1 MICNLIDKDYYIV
14 KVYNDY
20 INFDIYDT
28 SEVKDFIYKI
38 YDKLLKKNKLT
49 GIILF
54 DIYIDTNYGMII
66 EIKKLEDLLFNDIID
81 VKIKFNLNISFL
93 YEVDYFYIL
102 ENNLINQNIYYYK
115 DKFYIEIINTID
127 KNKFTYLLD
136 NSNIV
141 YNNEINNIINNGIKL
156 ANIKHL

>member
-1 MICNLIDKDYYIV
+1 MSSLKIV
-14 KVYNDY
+14 GEGKPPRV
-20 INFDIYDT
+20 
-28 SEVKDFIYKI
+28 V
-38 YDKLLKKNKLT
+38 
-49 GIILF
+49 
-54 DIYIDTNYGMII
+54 
-66 EIKKLEDLLFNDIID
+66 
-81 VKIKFNLNISFL
+81 NISFL

-127 KNKFTYLLD
+127 KNKFTCLLD

>member
-66 EIKKLEDLLFNDIID
+66 EIKKIEDLLFNDIID

>member
-1 MICNLIDKDYYIV
+1 MICNLIDKDFYIF
-14 KVYNDY
+14 KIYNEY

-66 EIKKLEDLLFNDIID
+66 EIKKIEDLLFNDIID

-115 DKFYIEIINTID
+115 DKFYIEIINYYYKQKSIR
-127 KNKFTYLLD
+127 KNTFFRK
-136 NSNIV
+136 
-141 YNNEINNIINNGIKL
+141 
-156 ANIKHL
+156 

>member
-1 MICNLIDKDYYIV
+1 MICNLIDKDFYIF
-14 KVYNDY
+14 KIYNEY

-66 EIKKLEDLLFNDIID
+66 EIKKIEDLLFNDIID

-127 KNKFTYLLD
+127 KNMFTCLLD

>member
-1 MICNLIDKDYYIV
+1 MICNLIDKDFYIF
-14 KVYNDY
+14 KIYNEY

-66 EIKKLEDLLFNDIID
+66 EIKKIEDLLFNDIIYI
-81 VKIKFNLNISFL
+81 KIKFNLNISFL

-127 KNKFTYLLD
+127 KNKFTCLLD

>member
-66 EIKKLEDLLFNDIID
+66 EIKKIEDLLFNDIID

-102 ENNLINQNIYYYK
+102 ENNLVNQNIYYYK

-127 KNKFTYLLD
+127 NNKFTCLLD

>member
-20 INFDIYDT
+20 FDFDIYDT
-28 SEVKDFIYKI
+28 TEVKNFIYKI
-38 YDKLLKKNKLT
+38 YNKLLKKKKLN
-49 GIILF
+49 GIIQF

-81 VKIKFNLNISFL
+81 IKIKFNLNISFL
-93 YEVDYFYIL
+93 YEIDYFYIL
-102 ENNLINQNIYYYK
+102 ENNLTNQNIYYYK
-115 DKFYIEIINTID
+115 DKFYLEIINTID
-127 KNKFTYLLD
+127 KNKFINLLD
-136 NSNIV
+136 NSNII
-141 YNNEINNIINNGIKL
+141 YNNYINNIINNGIKL

>member
-20 INFDIYDT
+20 LNFDIYDT
-28 SEVKDFIYKI
+28 TEVKNFIYKI
-38 YDKLLKKNKLT
+38 YNKLLKKKKLN
-49 GIILF
+49 GIIQF

-81 VKIKFNLNISFL
+81 IKIKFNLNISFL

-102 ENNLINQNIYYYK
+102 ENNLTNQNIYYYK
-115 DKFYIEIINTID
+115 DKFYLEIINTMD
-127 KNKFTYLLD
+127 KNKFINLLD
-136 NSNIV
+136 NSNII
-141 YNNEINNIINNGIKL
+141 YNNYINNIINNGIKL

>member
-66 EIKKLEDLLFNDIID
+66 EIKKIEDLLFNDIID
-81 VKIKFNLNISFL
+81 VKIKFNLNISC
-93 YEVDYFYIL
+93 
-102 ENNLINQNIYYYK
+102 
-115 DKFYIEIINTID
+115 
-127 KNKFTYLLD
+127 
-136 NSNIV
+136 
-141 YNNEINNIINNGIKL
+141 
-156 ANIKHL
+156 

>member
-1 MICNLIDKDYYIV
+1 MICNLIDKDFYIF
-14 KVYNDY
+14 KIYNEY

-66 EIKKLEDLLFNDIID
+66 EIKKIEDLLFNDIID

-127 KNKFTYLLD
+127 KNKFTCLLY